1 MDDVTRRAYRTR
13 VRQKLSALGRVLK
26 REKRLRVDIKNARL
40 ECFSLAAAMHFAL
53 RFTGCITVRLVT
65 VICSTFLFTIVIIV
79 STLPVSLSSI
89 WSLFLFMP
97 TSFTTSVHP
106 IDSRVFSSNRMIQIA
121 RTFAICG
128 LYRLAIKLYVC
139 YFTIIL
145 LHIISL
151 HLAVNIFVIFAFNIF
166 LWL

>member
-106 IDSRVFSSNRMIQIA
+106 IDSRFFSSNRMIPHI
-121 RTFAICG
+121 RDMRSLSSRNKIVCMLFYYYFVVTYYFFASRCQ
-128 LYRLAIKLYVC
+128 
-139 YFTIIL
+139 YFRYFCL
-145 LHIISL
+145 
-151 HLAVNIFVIFAFNIF
+151 
-166 LWL
+166 